1 MNNSILS
8 DVYTDIISYFDSND
22 NNSVDYYEIYPIFLF
37 LAVFLIYYLILIN
50 LSAVIIF
57 KQSYLFILF
66 FTLILLYSILN
77 TINYTNKLKYGRK
90 ITIKHQVQYW
100 FDVINI
106 FISSYA
112 IIYLAS
118 FFIK

>member
-8 DVYTDIISYFDSND
+8 DVYIDILSYFDSN
-22 NNSVDYYEIYPIFLF
+22 NNDSVDYYEIYPVFLF

-50 LSAVIIF
+50 LSIVIIF
-57 KQSYLFILF
+57 KQSYLFIAF
-66 FTLILLYSILN
+66 FTLILLYSVLN
-77 TINYTNKLKYGRK
+77 TINYTNKVKYGRK
-90 ITIKHQVQYW
+90 LGIKHYVQYW
-100 FDVINI
+100 FNVINI
-106 FISSYA
+106 FISGYA